1 MGPPLILILILGNS
15 SHHGHEL
22 KNAEK
27 WRCYAEIWIPA
38 PSKISQNSIDNKKK
52 VRYNG
57 VATHPSAHYYE
68 RRQSCET
75 HTRKIMIP

>member
-1 MGPPLILILILGNS
+1 MGPPLIIILILGNS
-15 SHHGHEL
+15 SHHGYEL
-22 KNAEK
+22 KMLK
-27 WRCYAEIWIPA
+27 SGGVMRKSGYQHR
-38 PSKISQNSIDNKKK
+38 QNKVKMGVDSAKK